1 VASLAATFGRG
12 AMTNGWV
19 DIKNADVIL
28 CMGGNPAEN
37 HPCGFKWAI
46 EAKKTRGAKI
56 VAVDPRFTR
65 TAAVA
70 DVYSP
75 IRSGTDIAYLLGII
89 RYAIENKRYHEDYV
103 KLHTNAS
110 YVIGEKF
117 GFDEG
122 LFTGFSDEKKEYDK
136 SAWAYAADETTKT
149 YKIDETLQDPRCVF
163 QLLRQ
168 HVDRYTPEMVSRIC
182 GVPKEKFLE
191 VAGVVTSTGTADR
204 AGTIMYALGWTE
216 HTTGVQII
224 RAAAMLQL
232 LLGNVG
238 RPGGGVNALRGHS
251 NIQGATDMGGNT
263 EILPGY
269 LKTPVAT
276 LATLADYLKTNTP
289 STLNGQ
295 PWPSMNYWQNYPK
308 FMVSLLKSAWGS
320 AATKENDFGYGWLPK
335 CDGNYSWAY
344 MFDDMYRGNSKRAGG
359 TEPGPEGLISFGM
372 NPVGTGPN
380 TGKVIGAL
388 SKLKWLVVVENVETE
403 TAQFWKAPKEYG
415 GADPSKIPTEV
426 YLLPAALFA
435 EKDGTLTNSARWA
448 QWKWKAIDPPGS
460 AKSDQEILA
469 RIVLA
474 VKDLYRAEG
483 GALPE
488 AIAAL
493 SWSYTNPT
501 VPDLTEVLK
510 EINGKAVADVLDPKD
525 KAKVLKAA
533 GQQLDGFAQLQDDGS
548 TLCGNWLYSGAFT
561 EAGNNT
567 ARRSP
572 ADPTGLGMFHSWAF
586 SWPANRRVMYNR
598 ASADK
603 DGKPWDA
610 TRTGIRWNGEKW
622 VGDVPDI
629 KPDSKPGEFGAFIMN
644 PEGVGK
650 LFAAGLNDGPFPE
663 HYEAYESPVDNLLHA
678 RVGPSPTAKRFSSD
692 KDVFAKRE
700 DFPIVCTT
708 YRLTEH
714 FHYWT
719 QHNTRLDMVQPDFFF
734 EIPEELAKEKGIA
747 NEQRIRVSSARGSIE
762 GKALVTKRLK
772 PMKVDEKTVWQ
783 IGFPIHWGFAGVR
796 VGPLANFLTA
806 AVLEPNVWTPEYKT
820 FLVKVETI
828 GGAA

>member
-1 VASLAATFGRG
+1 
-12 AMTNGWV
+12 MTNGWV
-19 DIKNADVIL
+19 DIKNADVVL

-89 RYAIENKRYHEDYV
+89 RYAIEQKRYHEEYV
-103 KLHTNAS
+103 QLHTNAS
-110 YVIGEKF
+110 YVIGDKY
-117 GFDEG
+117 GFDDG
-122 LFTGFSDEKKEYDK
+122 LFTGFSEEKKEYDK
-136 SAWAYAADETTKT
+136 ASWAYAADESTKA
-149 YKIDETLQDPRCVF
+149 YKVDPTLQDPRCVF
-163 QLLRQ
+163 QLLKQ

-191 VAGVVTSTGTADR
+191 VASVVTSTGRADR

-269 LKTPVAT
+269 LKTPSA
-276 LATLADYLKTNTP
+276 AQGTLADYLKSSTP
-289 STLNGQ
+289 TTLNGQ

-320 AATKENDFGYGWLPK
+320 AATKENDFGYAWLPK
-335 CDGNYSWAY
+335 VDGNYSWAY
-344 MFDDMYRGNSKRAGG
+344 LFDDMYRGNSMRAGG

-415 GADPSKIPTEV
+415 GADPSKIQTEV

-435 EKDGTLTNSARWA
+435 EKDGSLTNSARWA
-448 QWKWKAIDPPGS
+448 QWKWKAVDPPGD

-469 RIVLA
+469 RLVLA
-474 VKDLYRAEG
+474 VKELYRAEG

-493 SWSYTNPT
+493 SWSYTNPAN
-501 VPDLTEVLK
+501 PDLVEVLK
-510 EINGKAVADVLDPKD
+510 DVNGKAVADVADPKD
-525 KAKVLKAA
+525 KTKVLKAA

-548 TLCGNWLYSGAFT
+548 TSCGNWLYSGAFT

-567 ARRSP
+567 MRRSS
-572 ADPTGLGMFHSWAF
+572 ADPTGLGMFHNWAF

-603 DGKPWDA
+603 DGKPWDVA
-610 TRTGIRWNGEKW
+610 RAGIRWNGEKW

-650 LFAAGLNDGPFPE
+650 LFSAGLNDGPFPE
-663 HYEAYESPVDNLLHA
+663 HYEAYEAPVPNVLHDK
-678 RVGPSPTAKRFSSD
+678 VPSNPTAKRFASD

-700 DFPIVCTT
+700 EFPIVCTT
-708 YRLTEH
+708 YRLAEH

-719 QHNTRLDMVQPDFFF
+719 QHNVRLDMIQSDFFF
-734 EIPEELAKEKGIA
+734 EIPLEMAAEKHIVD
-747 NEQRIRVSSARGSIE
+747 EQIIRVSSARGSIL
-762 GKALVTKRLK
+762 GKALVTRRLK
-772 PMKVDEKTVWQ
+772 PMQVDGKTVWQ

>member
-1 VASLAATFGRG
+1 
-12 AMTNGWV
+12 
-19 DIKNADVIL
+19 
-28 CMGGNPAEN
+28 
-37 HPCGFKWAI
+37 
-46 EAKKTRGAKI
+46 
-56 VAVDPRFTR
+56 
-65 TAAVA
+65 
-70 DVYSP
+70 
-75 IRSGTDIAYLLGII
+75 
-89 RYAIENKRYHEDYV
+89 
-103 KLHTNAS
+103 
-110 YVIGEKF
+110 
-117 GFDEG
+117 
-122 LFTGFSDEKKEYDK
+122 
-136 SAWAYAADETTKT
+136 
-149 YKIDETLQDPRCVF
+149 
-163 QLLRQ
+163 
-168 HVDRYTPEMVSRIC
+168 
-182 GVPKEKFLE
+182 
-191 VAGVVTSTGTADR
+191 
-204 AGTIMYALGWTE
+204 MYALGWTE

-269 LKTPVAT
+269 LKTPVAS
-276 LATLADYLKTNTP
+276 LATLEDYLKTNTP
-289 STLNGQ
+289 TTLNKEA
-295 PWPSMNYWQNYPK
+295 WASMNYWQNYPK
-308 FMVSLLKSAWGS
+308 FMVSLRKSAWGP

-335 CDGNYSWAY
+335 VDGNYSWAY
-344 MFDDMYRGNSKRAGG
+344 MFDDMYRGDSKRAGG

-448 QWKWKAIDPPGS
+448 QWKWKAVDPPGS

-469 RIVLA
+469 RLVLA
-474 VKDLYRAEG
+474 VKELYRAEG

-493 SWSYTNPT
+493 SWTYTNPT
-501 VPDLTEVLK
+501 CPDLSEVLK
-510 EINGKAVADVLDPKD
+510 DINGKAVADVLDAKD
-525 KAKVLKAA
+525 KSKVLKPA
-533 GQQLDGFAQLQDDGS
+533 GQQLDGFAQLQDDGTTS
-548 TLCGNWLYSGAFT
+548 CGNWLYSGAFT

-567 ARRSP
+567 MRRSN

-603 DGKPWDA
+603 DGKPWDVA
-610 TRTGIRWNGEKW
+610 RSGIRWNGEKW

-650 LFAAGLNDGPFPE
+650 LFSAGLNDGPFPE
-663 HYEAYESPVDNLLHA
+663 HYEAYESPVQNLLHDKVA
-678 RVGPSPTAKRFSSD
+678 TNPAAKRFSSD
-692 KDVFAKRE
+692 KDVFGKRE

-734 EIPEELAKEKGIA
+734 EIPEELAAEKHIA

-772 PMKVDEKTVWQ
+772 PLQDDDKIVWQ
-783 IGFPIHWGFAGVR
+783 IGFPIQWGFAGVR
-796 VGPLANFLTA
+796 AGPLANFLTA

-828 GGAA
+828 GGVA